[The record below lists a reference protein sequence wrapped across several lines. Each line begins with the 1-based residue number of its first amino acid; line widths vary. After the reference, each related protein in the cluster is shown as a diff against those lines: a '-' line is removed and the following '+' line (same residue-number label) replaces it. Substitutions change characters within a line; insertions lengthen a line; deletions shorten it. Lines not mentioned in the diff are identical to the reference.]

1 MIRNYFKVAFR
12 SLTRHK
18 GHSFINIA
26 GLSVGMAVAM
36 LIGLWIYDELSFNK
50 YHQQYNRIAQVMQTR
65 NFSGNVRTD
74 QAIAVPLEA
83 ELRKS
88 YGSDFKHIVLS
99 SWTWGHILALGD
111 KKIMQPGSFMQAG
124 APDMFTL
131 NMQKGTRAGLKDP
144 SGILLSAS
152 VAKSLFGDA
161 DPVNKII
168 RLDNT
173 LDAKVTGV
181 YEDLPANTTF
191 KKVAFIAS
199 WDLYASNNEW
209 VKRAAEQWDNNSF
222 QLFVQLADQADMA
235 KVSAKIKD
243 SKLKHLDK
251 EGAKTK
257 PVIFLQ
263 PMSRWHLFQEFKN
276 GVNTGGRIEYV
287 WLFGIIGV
295 FVLLLACINFMNLST
310 ARSEKRAKEVGIRK
324 AIGSMKWQLIGQ
336 FFIESLLVVGFA
348 FVTAILLVS
357 LLLPFFNEVA
367 AKSIKLPLTIPTF
380 WLMGIAVGL
389 ITGLIAGS
397 YPAFYLS
404 SFQPVKVLKGT
415 FRVGRLAT
423 IPRKVLVVVQFTV
436 SVILIVGTLVVF
448 RQVQHARN
456 RPTGYDRAGLIGV
469 TVLTAETHTHFNA
482 MRHELLQTGAVL
494 EMAESTS
501 PLTTVNN
508 NTSGLEWKGKDP
520 TVMDDFAVVGVDA
533 QFSKTVGWQF
543 VAGRNFNPQSPAD
556 SFTFI
561 LNESAVKYMGLKNPI
576 GEIVH
581 CWGRDYTIIGVVKDM
596 VMQSPYEPVKQTL
609 FSPLEDM
616 SEVINIRANP
626 ARSTREVLAAIEPV
640 FKKYAPAAPLDY
652 KFIDEEYGRKF
663 ADEERIGKL
672 AGFFAALAIFISC
685 LGLFGMAS
693 FMAEQR
699 TKEIGVRKVLGAS
712 VFNLWK
718 LLSRE
723 FVVLVSVSLAI
734 AIPLSY
740 YLMHN
745 WLQSYQYRTS
755 VAWWIFAAAGAG
767 ALVIT
772 LLTVS
777 FQAIKAALANPV
789 RSLRSE

>member
-1 MIRNYFKVAFR
+1 MIKNYFKVAFR
-12 SLTRHK
+12 NLARHK

-36 LIGLWIYDELSFNK
+36 LIGLWIWDELSFDKN
-50 YHQQYNRIAQVMQTR
+50 HQHYNRIAQVMQTR

-74 QAIAVPLEA
+74 QAIPIPLEG

-88 YGSDFKHIVLS
+88 YGSDFEHIVLS

-111 KKIMQPGSFMQAG
+111 KKIMQPGNFMQAE
-124 APDMFTL
+124 APDMLTL
-131 NMQKGTRAGLKDP
+131 QMVKGTREGLKDH

-152 VAKSLFGDA
+152 TANALFGEA
-161 DPVNKII
+161 DPINQTI

-181 YEDLPANTTF
+181 YADLPANATF
-191 KKVAFIAS
+191 NKLAFIAS
-199 WDLYASNNEW
+199 WGLYANNNEW
-209 VKRAAEQWDNNSF
+209 VKRAGEQWDNNSF
-222 QLFVQLADQADMA
+222 QLFVQVPDKADMA
-235 KVSAKIKD
+235 KVSARIKD
-243 SKLKHLDK
+243 AKLKHLDR
-251 EGAKTK
+251 EGARTK
-257 PVIFLQ
+257 PVVSLH
-263 PMSRWHLFQEFKN
+263 PMSRWHLYEEFKN
-276 GVNTGGRIEYV
+276 GANTGGRIQYV

-336 FFIESLLVVGFA
+336 FFSESLLIVAFA
-348 FVTAILLVS
+348 FLLAILLAT
-357 LLLPFFNEVA
+357 LALPFFNEVA
-367 AKSIKLPLTIPTF
+367 AKRIAMPFTLPAF
-380 WLMGIAVGL
+380 WSMGLGVAL
-389 ITGLIAGS
+389 ITGLVAGS

-415 FRVGRLAT
+415 FRVGRLAAL
-423 IPRKVLVVVQFTV
+423 PRKVLVVVQFVV
-436 SVILIVGTLVVF
+436 SVILIIGTIVVF
-448 RQVQHARN
+448 RQVQYARN
-456 RPTGYDRAGLIGV
+456 RPTGYDRNGLIGV

-482 MRHELLQTGAVL
+482 MRQELLQTGMVMD
-494 EMAESTS
+494 MAESTS
-501 PLTTVNN
+501 PLTRINN

-520 TVMDDFAVVGVDA
+520 TVMDDFALIGVDA
-533 QFSKTVGWQF
+533 HFSHTVGWQF
-543 VAGRNFNPQSPAD
+543 VAGRNFMPQSTAD
-556 SFTFI
+556 SFSLV
-561 LNESAVKYMGLKNPI
+561 LNETAVRYMGLKNPL
-576 GEIVH
+576 GEIVR
-581 CWGRDYTIIGVVKDM
+581 WGDRDFTVIGVVKDM
-596 VMQSPYEPVKQTL
+596 VMQSPYEPVKQSLFTTL
-609 FSPLEDM
+609 GDM
-616 SEVINIRANP
+616 SEVINIRINP
-626 ARSTREVLAAIEPV
+626 DKSTHDALAAIETV
-640 FKKYAPAAPLDY
+640 YKKYVPAAPLDY
-652 KFIDEEYGRKF
+652 KFIDEEYGHKF

-685 LGLFGMAS
+685 LGLFGMAA

-712 VFNLWK
+712 VFNLWR

-723 FVVLVSVSLAI
+723 FVVLVTLSLAI

-745 WLQSYQYRTS
+745 WLEHYQYRTS
-755 VAWWIFAAAGAG
+755 VSWWIFAAAGCG

-789 RSLRSE
+789 RSLRAE